1 MALENL
7 GMWAPSKT
15 FSKTKTS
22 TQQNITKTSVVR
34 LSQALKNTSLLVK
47 NQVAERPRTALHV
60 AIIAA
65 VTFSVFVGS
74 SGNAQT
80 SVAGLNATESGYGA
94 VIDETSAANVAA
106 EVASKVNLLVAS
118 EVTEQATTLNAQVS
132 LPTAGDDYL
141 AKRQVVATAG
151 SDRRDV
157 KKYRVE
163 SGESGKLTENSRDR
177 CRPKIRPDCS
187 RRPGQHRL
195 PGPRMHAAQDDVG
208 ALAGQRQ
215 LVLDQHLDVIEAG
228 LHQVGGQRVQAALP
242 GPDLGRRG
250 RTGQAMPV
258 LLDEPGH
265 QAAVEHL
272 RAELRHSGTV
282 ERHDATPEEGRR
294 DLPAGGGSSGVADSL
309 VGPQC
314 LTRRNLRDSDRQR
327 AETSAACP
335 SGRCRTRRPMLSQAT
350 ATSSTAPRQSGCCQN
365 GACLRAVLPAR
376 PARFC
381 RRSFVSCWDDE
392 PFDVEHG

>member
-163 SGESGKLTENSRDR
+163 SGETLASIAAEFNITTDTIKWANALSSETV
-177 CRPKIRPDCS
+177 
-187 RRPGQHRL
+187 RPGQQLTIL
-195 PGPRMHAAQDDVG
+195 PVTGVLHTVATGETAEALAQKYQSNAAQIISFNNAEVD
-208 ALAGQRQ
+208 
-215 LVLDQHLDVIEAG
+215 G
-228 LHQVGGQRVQAALP
+228 LK
-242 GPDLGRRG
+242 
-250 RTGQAMPV
+250 TGQQIVIPEGV
-258 LLDEPGH
+258 KTEVVRP
-265 QAAVEHL
+265 AA
-272 RAELRHSGTV
+272 
-282 ERHDATPEEGRR
+282 
-294 DLPAGGGSSGVADSL
+294 SGVAATTARNASGTLLPRFTPRANGYSYGYCTYYVAGRRYVPGGWGNARNWYYNAQFAGYAVGRTPAVGAIAWTPAGYYGHVAYVEQVNGDQIL
-309 VGPQC
+309 VSEMNYAGWN
-314 LTRRNLRDSDRQR
+314 RI
-327 AETSAACP
+327 TSRWVHY
-335 SGRCRTRRPMLSQAT
+335 SNFG
-350 ATSSTAPRQSGCCQN
+350 GYIY
-365 GACLRAVLPAR
+365 
-376 PARFC
+376 
-381 RRSFVSCWDDE
+381 
-392 PFDVEHG
+392 